1 MRAESAKLNM
11 EGACRQDPHA
21 LLGLRCREAEARSLN
36 GEVLVR
42 VKYRDGRKT
51 GVEACVTESY
61 K

>member
-21 LLGLRCREAEARSLN
+21 LLGLRCREAEARALN
-36 GEVLVR
+36 GDVTVTVLY
-42 VKYRDGRKT
+42 KDGRKMKVIGT
-51 GVEACVTESY
+51 VTEHY